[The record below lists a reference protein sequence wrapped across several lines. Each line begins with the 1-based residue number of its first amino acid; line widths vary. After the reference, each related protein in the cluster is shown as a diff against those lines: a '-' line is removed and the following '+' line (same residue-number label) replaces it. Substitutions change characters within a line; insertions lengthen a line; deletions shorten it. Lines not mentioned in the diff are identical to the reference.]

1 MLTLSQLRTFQTV
14 ARLNS
19 FSRAADELHLT
30 QPAVSSQIVA
40 LENALK
46 VKLFDRLGKTIAL
59 TQSGCVVLS
68 CAEDLHQRLGEMQRE
83 LDDLCE
89 LKSGTLNIGASLLV
103 GVHVLPE
110 MLASFKKKWPLINL
124 VVRVLPARQV
134 IDLIVR
140 NELDIGLIGE
150 GVHISDERIATKPIL
165 EDELVVILPPDH
177 PLADKEA
184 VSIQE
189 LGDEAFV
196 LPDRNSASGES
207 LHEGIRAAG
216 IQLYSVLEFG
226 TTGAVKRA
234 VEAGLGI
241 SVVSRYAV
249 LREIQDGRLKFAR
262 LKDSNLDRQV
272 LLCWHNGRRFS
283 KSTETFIGFS
293 QQYVKTINW

>member
-1 MLTLSQLRTFQTV
+1 MTLSQLRTFQTV

-46 VKLFDRLGKTIAL
+46 VKLFDRLGKSIAL
-59 TQSGCVVLS
+59 TASGCVVLA
-68 CAEDLHQRLGEMQRE
+68 CAEEIYQRLAIMHRDLEDLSE
-83 LDDLCE
+83 LNA
-89 LKSGTLNIGASLLV
+89 GTLHIGASLLV

-110 MLASFKKKWPLINL
+110 MLASFKKKWPFVKL

-134 IDLIVR
+134 LGLIAR

-150 GVHISDERIATKPIL
+150 GINISDERLVTKRIL
-165 EDELVVILPPDH
+165 EDELVVILPPNH
-177 PLADKEA
+177 HLANRDS
-184 VSIQE
+184 VSIQDIE
-189 LGDEAFV
+189 GEPFV
-196 LPDRNSASGES
+196 LPDRDSASGES
-207 LHEGIRAAG
+207 LYEGIRAAG

-241 SVVSRYAV
+241 SVVSRFAV
-249 LREIQDGRLKFAR
+249 LREIQDGRLAFVH
-262 LKDSNLDRQV
+262 LKDSQLDRHV
-272 LLCWHNGRRFS
+272 LLCWHASKRFS
-283 KSTETFIGFS
+283 KTTEAFVDFS
-293 QQYVKTINW
+293 QKHVKNLSW

>member
-1 MLTLSQLRTFQTV
+1 M
-14 ARLNS
+14 
-19 FSRAADELHLT
+19 
-30 QPAVSSQIVA
+30 A

-59 TQSGCVVLS
+59 TQSGNVVLA
-68 CAEDLHQRLGEMQRE
+68 CAEDLHRRLGEMQRE
-83 LDDLCE
+83 LDDLGEMQRELDDLGEMQRELDDLGE

-110 MLASFKKKWPLINL
+110 MLANFKKKWPHINL

-150 GVHISDERIATKPIL
+150 GVNISDERIATKPIL
-165 EDELVVILPPDH
+165 EGELVVIMPPDH
-177 PLADKEA
+177 PLA
-184 VSIQE
+184 
-189 LGDEAFV
+189 DEAFV
-196 LPDRNSASGES
+196 LPDRDSASGES
-207 LHEGIRAAG
+207 LYEGIRAAG
-216 IQLYSVLEFG
+216 IHLYSVLEFG

-249 LREIQDGRLKFAR
+249 LREIQDGRLKFDR
-262 LKDSNLDRQV
+262 LKDSHLDRHV

-283 KSTETFIGFS
+283 KSAETFIGFS
-293 QQYVKTINW
+293 QQYVTTINW

>member
-19 FSRAADELHLT
+19 FSHATDELHLT

-59 TQSGCVVLS
+59 TQRGCVVLS

-83 LDDLCE
+83 LDDLGE

>member
-59 TQSGCVVLS
+59 TQSGYVVLS
-68 CAEDLHQRLGEMQRE
+68 CAEDIYQRLGEMQRE
-83 LDDLCE
+83 LDDLGE

-177 PLADKEA
+177 PLADKET
-184 VSIQE
+184 VSIQDLE
-189 LGDEAFV
+189 DEAFV
-196 LPDRNSASGES
+196 LPDRDSASGES
-207 LHEGIRAAG
+207 LYEGIRAAG

-249 LREIQDGRLKFAR
+249 LREIQDGRLKFVR
-262 LKDSNLDRQV
+262 LKDSHLDRHV

-283 KSTETFIGFS
+283 KSAETFIGFS
-293 QQYVKTINW
+293 QQYVKTISW

>member
-1 MLTLSQLRTFQTV
+1 M
-14 ARLNS
+14 
-19 FSRAADELHLT
+19 
-30 QPAVSSQIVA
+30 A

-59 TQSGCVVLS
+59 TQSGNVVLA
-68 CAEDLHQRLGEMQRE
+68 CAEDLHRRLGEMQRE
-83 LDDLCE
+83 LDDLGEMQRELDDLGE

-110 MLASFKKKWPLINL
+110 MLANFKKKWPHINL

-150 GVHISDERIATKPIL
+150 GVNISDERIATKPIL
-165 EDELVVILPPDH
+165 EGELVVIMPPDH
-177 PLADKEA
+177 PLA
-184 VSIQE
+184 
-189 LGDEAFV
+189 DEAFV
-196 LPDRNSASGES
+196 LPDRDSASGES
-207 LHEGIRAAG
+207 LYEGIRAAG
-216 IQLYSVLEFG
+216 IHLYSVLEFG

-249 LREIQDGRLKFAR
+249 LREIQDGRLKFDR
-262 LKDSNLDRQV
+262 LKDSHLDRHV

-283 KSTETFIGFS
+283 KSAETFIGFS
-293 QQYVKTINW
+293 QQYVTTINW

>member
-83 LDDLCE
+83 LDDLGE

-196 LPDRNSASGES
+196 LPDRDSASGES
-207 LHEGIRAAG
+207 LREGIRAAG